1 MADVSKSPKH
11 TKSRPPRRLS
21 LLLKVGLWTAI
32 GFHMLVFF
40 LFRISSNDLP
50 NPEPSKPYITFVS
63 EESFAKDAEL
73 EEYALLFDSAP
84 LFIPTRWNASQ
95 SVEVNFKNMSLEPFS
110 EFEPKIEVLSA
121 LQPNGLLIA
130 DNYSVSKPSDLIA
143 SRFWRFFE
151 GFGQSPE
158 AIPVFEQPKPIA
170 KVYVIGESTNPAFS
184 IEVDLES
191 TVSSSTPRTVSY
203 TIRRL
208 DEGLIWG
215 TPTLTETSG
224 NEAFDQSVAKWLQ
237 RPDVLAQLPIGY
249 LSIQVFFW

>member
-158 AIPVFEQPKPIA
+158 AVPVFEQPKPIA
-170 KVYVIGESTNPAFS
+170 KVYVIGESTNPVFS
-184 IEVDLES
+184 IEVDLEP
-191 TVSSSTPRTVSY
+191 TVSSSTSGAVGLSPRNPCSMHSKTKPSA
-203 TIRRL
+203 
-208 DEGLIWG
+208 GQQS
-215 TPTLTETSG
+215 TSG
-224 NEAFDQSVAKWLQ
+224 TITSGKTKKTCGLQ
-237 RPDVLAQLPIGY
+237 TFHFKR
-249 LSIQVFFW
+249 